1 MTRSSSTS
9 SMSPVQ
15 PAVWFPAIRAGTGA
29 DVFTDRLCNGLVA
42 RGLRAEIGWL
52 PHRAEY
58 APLTCR
64 SLRAP
69 PWANIVHVNTWIH
82 ARFAPPYTPL
92 VATMHHVVHDDALE
106 RYKTRL
112 QSMYHRF
119 WIKPMEAE
127 VLARAAAITAVS
139 RYTAGKTIAAFGARQ
154 IEVIH
159 NGLDLRDY
167 PRRAEA
173 RVGKPFR
180 VLFIGSWSTR
190 KGVDL
195 LPPIMKSLGD
205 DFELRFTGTPNPSQ
219 RASLPAN
226 SVALGRLTDQ
236 ELRKAYASSDA
247 LLLPSRLEGFGQV
260 AMEAMASGLPVVATD
275 GSALPEVVEHGV
287 TGLLCPQDDVLAF
300 AGALRELAS
309 DHGLW
314 VGMSAAAIARA
325 TREFDISLMLD
336 RYIELYRSIL

>member
-1 MTRSSSTS
+1 MTSLRST
-9 SMSPVQ
+9 VQ
-15 PAVWFPAIRAGTGA
+15 PAVWFPTIRTGTGT
-29 DVFTDRLCNGLVA
+29 DVFTERLCSGLMA

-69 PWANIVHVNTWIH
+69 RWANIAHVNTWIH
-82 ARFAPPYTPL
+82 ARFFPPGVPM
-92 VATMHHVVHDDALE
+92 VATMHHVVHDDALQ

-119 WIKPMEAE
+119 WIKPIEAE
-127 VLARAAAITAVS
+127 VLARASAVTAVS
-139 RYTAGKTIAAFGARQ
+139 RYTGGKAISAFGARQ
-154 IEVIH
+154 VEVIH
-159 NGLDLRDY
+159 NGLDVRDY
-167 PRRAEA
+167 PERAGTH
-173 RVGKPFR
+173 VGKPFR
-180 VLFIGSWSTR
+180 VLFVGSWSTR

-195 LPPIMKSLGD
+195 LAPIMEALGD
-205 DFELRFTGTPNPSQ
+205 DFELRFTGAPNPGR
-219 RASLPAN
+219 RAGLPAN
-226 SVALGRLTDQ
+226 SVALGKLTEQ
-236 ELRKAYASSDA
+236 ELREAYASSDA

-260 AMEAMASGLPVVATD
+260 ATEAMASGLPVVATD

-300 AGALRELAS
+300 AGALRKLAT
-309 DHGLW
+309 DNGLW
-314 VGMSAAAIARA
+314 VRMSAAARARA
-325 TREFDISLMLD
+325 ARDFDISLMLD